1 MDELQQD
8 LPKHFKYRKSYRSF
22 DYYWGLGVE
31 HETYIKTSQTKE
43 ISTFEGCMKPERYS
57 VNYMT
62 IYEPEKLRDSLRDL
76 LFLYGGKISVPI
88 LINSHSFTHADVY
101 TIHRT
106 TYEKKPKPNPQY
118 AGETFF
124 DWICKHSV
132 WLKTELDKGFMWD
145 GDTIEFM
152 TQHFY
157 KATTAEVMNELRT
170 ITDRFNKELGSLPK
184 QGLLVAY
191 GPLKLA
197 MPVNEPFAIH
207 LTNLRNVAMFN
218 NGTLHINLT
227 LPTRLG
233 WGAKPLWKKKFI
245 KRHQILARLIQWL
258 EPVFV
263 ALYGSGDP
271 LARTSDRY
279 AKGSQ
284 RVAISRYIGIGTFD
298 TETMPAG
305 KILQIQRGA
314 IPWYDRLVEQ
324 TNYLSLEKIG
334 LDLNFQ
340 KHGAHGLEL
349 RFFDQMSYDL
359 LENVLKHLVLLMDYS
374 MILKDAENPVKNPV
388 WQRMATAGILE
399 GGDWILQ
406 VEEIQQL
413 CWIFKLTEFSA
424 KEPMG
429 VAEVMEV
436 LFQHL
441 LKFRGF
447 CWKHM
452 VEGIAEKPVGCF

>member
-1 MDELQQD
+1 
-8 LPKHFKYRKSYRSF
+8 
-22 DYYWGLGVE
+22 
-31 HETYIKTSQTKE
+31 
-43 ISTFEGCMKPERYS
+43 MK
-57 VNYMT
+57 
-62 IYEPEKLRDSLRDL
+62 
-76 LFLYGGKISVPI
+76 
-88 LINSHSFTHADVY
+88 
-101 TIHRT
+101 
-106 TYEKKPKPNPQY
+106 
-118 AGETFF
+118 
-124 DWICKHSV
+124 
-132 WLKTELDKGFMWD
+132 
-145 GDTIEFM
+145 
-152 TQHFY
+152 
-157 KATTAEVMNELRT
+157 ELRS
-170 ITDRFNKELGSLPK
+170 ITERFNKELGSLPK
-184 QGLLVAY
+184 QGFLVAY

-233 WGAKPLWKKKFI
+233 WNAAPLWKKQFI

-258 EPVFV
+258 EPLFV

-271 LARTSDRY
+271 LAEVSDRY

-298 TETMPAG
+298 TETMPTG
-305 KILQIQRGA
+305 KILQLPRGT

-324 TNYLSLEKIG
+324 TDYLALEKIG

-349 RFFDQMSYDL
+349 RFFDQMPYES
-359 LENVLKHLVLLMDYS
+359 LEKVLKELVLVMDYS
-374 MILKDAENPVKNPV
+374 MSLKDAENPVKNPV

-399 GGDWILQ
+399 GGDWMLQ

-413 CWIFKLTEFSA
+413 CWIFKLTGFSA

-429 VAEVMEV
+429 VAEVMEI

-441 LKFRGF
+441 LNFRGF
-447 CWKHM
+447 CWKSM
-452 VEGIAEKPVGCF
+452 VDAEKPVGCF